1 MKKIGLIG
9 LLNSKR
15 DNRIHMVAT
24 TSNAETYIAKTNSIY
39 ESFMIFGQKADIN
52 IFDII
57 NTHNN
62 DNFTILRL
70 GGAVIDYGGSNNGA
84 LVLKIPEYASACIIS
99 GNDLSFS
106 LN

>member
-1 MKKIGLIG
+1 
-9 LLNSKR
+9 
-15 DNRIHMVAT
+15 MVT
-24 TSNAETYIAKTNSIY
+24 NSNAEAYIVKTASIY
-39 ESFMIFGQKADIN
+39 ESFLIFGQRADID

-62 DNFTILRL
+62 DNFTMLRL
-70 GGAVIDYGGSNNGA
+70 GGAVIDYEKSNNGV
-84 LVLKIPEYASACIIS
+84 LVLKIPEYTSICIVA

>member
-1 MKKIGLIG
+1 M
-9 LLNSKR
+9 
-15 DNRIHMVAT
+15 AT
-24 TSNAETYIAKTNSIY
+24 DSNAGVYIVKTDTIY

-62 DNFTILRL
+62 DNFTMLRL
-70 GGAVIDYGGSNNGA
+70 GGAVIGYEKSNNGA
-84 LVLKIPEYASACIIS
+84 LILKIPEYASVCIIG

>member
-1 MKKIGLIG
+1 
-9 LLNSKR
+9 
-15 DNRIHMVAT
+15 MVVTA
-24 TSNAETYIAKTNSIY
+24 SNAKTYIAKTNSIY
-39 ESFMIFGQKADIN
+39 ESFMIFGQHANIN

-70 GGAVIDYGGSNNGA
+70 GGATIDYEGINNGA
-84 LVLKIPEYASACIIS
+84 LVLKMPEYTSTCIIS